1 MSTETETV
9 TGGILL
15 KKSAQI
21 SKNKNEIT
29 ESIYFSEYLSV
40 PFSNGSSQVCQLA
53 IVLSRAPLFYSPSL
67 LLTNLSVLE
76 GKG

>member
-15 KKSAQI
+15 KISQI

-40 PFSNGSSQVCQLA
+40 PFSNGSNQVCQFA